1 MVGVVADWDDV
12 RRLALALPDTDE
24 QPSHGHAAWRVRG
37 KPFVLERPLR
47 ARDLQELG
55 DQAPTGAILGA
66 RVEHLAAKQALL
78 ADNPSVYFTTSH
90 FDGYPM
96 ILVVLARIGP
106 IELEELIVEAWLT
119 RAPKRIAREYITAHG
134 LGGDDGV

>member
-24 QPSHGHAAWRVRG
+24 QPSHGHAAWRVHG
-37 KPFVLERPLR
+37 KLFALERPLR
-47 ARDLQELG
+47 PGDRHELG

-66 RVEHLAAKQALL
+66 RVEHLATKEALL
-78 ADNPSVYFTTSH
+78 ADDPSVYFTTSH
-90 FDGYPM
+90 FDGYAM
-96 ILVVLARIGP
+96 ILVVLARIGLA
-106 IELEELIVEAWLT
+106 ELEELLVEAWLS
-119 RAPKRIAREYITAHG
+119 RAPQRLAREYVTAHG